1 MKDAII
7 KPEEY
12 KEILKCID
20 LKSISLVESS
30 FKISDEFNPAGR
42 VSLNMND
49 KYSFEEKDSMII
61 FHTNFK
67 FTGSKEDSS
76 TLKKMPL
83 FTLKGEFIAI
93 YEKNKEIHITDDFFE
108 VFKEIS
114 LSMIVWPYIR
124 EYIQST
130 IVRSGLPPF
139 SLPVRRINE

>member
-1 MKDAII
+1 MRETTI

-20 LKSISLVESS
+20 LRSISLIESS
-30 FKISDEFNPAGR
+30 FKMSEDFNAAGR

-49 KYSFEEKDSMII
+49 KYSFEEKENLIV
-61 FHTNFK
+61 FHANFK
-67 FTGSKEDSS
+67 FIGSKDDSS
-76 TLKKMPL
+76 ISKKAPL
-83 FTLKGEFIAI
+83 FTLKGKFIAI
-93 YEKNKEIHITDDFFE
+93 YEKNKEVQITNDFFE

-139 SLPVRRINE
+139 TLPVRRMNE